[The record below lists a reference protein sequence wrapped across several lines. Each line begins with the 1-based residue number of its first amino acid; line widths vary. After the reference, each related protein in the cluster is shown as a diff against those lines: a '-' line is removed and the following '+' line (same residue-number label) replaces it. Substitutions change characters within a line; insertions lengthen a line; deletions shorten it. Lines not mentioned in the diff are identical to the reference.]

1 MSLNQHSASED
12 TANGHKR
19 RGPDRLMPIVVRIP
33 ESQVWELER
42 IAVDQ
47 KTKRHPMLVALIGS
61 HIAAH
66 PPKSG
71 PASERG
77 AA

>member
-1 MSLNQHSASED
+1 
-12 TANGHKR
+12 
-19 RGPDRLMPIVVRIP
+19 MPIVVRIP